1 MITEQHKQELMQF
14 AHLEPEDLDILKGG
28 TMHLASLEQ
37 MAVIVDYLRSKG
49 YDLKYKWRLF
59 KESEA
64 GE

>member
-1 MITEQHKQELMQF
+1 MKL
-14 AHLEPEDLDILKGG
+14 ANLEPEDLDILKGG
-28 TMHLASLEQ
+28 TMHLATLEQ
-37 MAVIVDYLRSKG
+37 MAKVVDYLRSKG